1 MQVSIKLMRYLRKI
15 YIIVMKVVKM
25 DELLQLLRDT
35 REAKH
40 ISRKKIAE
48 NLNKAPETLRD
59 IESGKM
65 RLSVE
70 DFLIICDSLE
80 LPAGEVLEKIA
91 NGKNIVM
98 LDLTEEEISALRN
111 LNNKINKALVI
122 HETNNNKNIT
132 IGSNNS
138 INNSFNN

>member
-1 MQVSIKLMRYLRKI
+1 
-15 YIIVMKVVKM
+15 M

-40 ISRKKIAE
+40 ISRKKIAD

-91 NGKNIVM
+91 NKKNIIM
-98 LDLTEEEISALRN
+98 LDLTEDEIRTLTN

-132 IGSNNS
+132 IGNNNN